1 MRCIAF
7 PQGFIIPIF
16 IHYSFVRS
24 IFTFQNLS
32 NSVLGAYFEIGL
44 LLALLSKD
52 SKLCKTLT
60 TKVKKSLGNVK
71 THSFTF
77 VKVCLILRT
86 LSTYS
91 LFLALAL
98 VVNLRAKVV
107 TFEIHHDNF
116 EVNYLLNI
124 IGPWANTKQ
133 GV

>member
-60 TKVKKSLGNVK
+60 AKVKKSLGNVL
-71 THSFTF
+71 THSSTF
-77 VKVCLILRT
+77 VKMCLILRT
-86 LSTYS
+86 WILGPI
-91 LFLALAL
+91 LGLALWYPQIFTISSSRQGFL
-98 VVNLRAKVV
+98 KFSPLISGLYPNLAKSSS
-107 TFEIHHDNF
+107 
-116 EVNYLLNI
+116 
-124 IGPWANTKQ
+124 G
-133 GV
+133 